1 MYISSYSYDPYV
13 MRGLLIYVHIK
24 KYFRPLTDYTRI
36 KIVIA
41 PYVMRSR
48 AHARHR
54 GLIAWWEGD
63 TKRQKEDE
71 RLKIASGTV
80 LSNDRVCSRLL
91 EKHEFDTKKLFPT

>member
-1 MYISSYSYDPYV
+1 MDGVPNETTCHSCLSPW
-13 MRGLLIYVHIK
+13 
-24 KYFRPLTDYTRI
+24 LTDYTRI
-36 KIVIA
+36 IILIA

-63 TKRQKEDE
+63 TKREKEGE

-80 LSNDRVCSRLL
+80 LSNDRVRSRLL
-91 EKHEFDTKKLFPT
+91 GKHKFDAKEQFPT